1 MGKKAHKV
9 RKSRDFETD
18 SRHLPLKCRSIY
30 IYMCVCVCVFFIN
43 ATTVYC
49 SQLIGILLRELV

>member
-1 MGKKAHKV
+1 MGKKAHKA
-9 RKSRDFETD
+9 RESRDFETE

-30 IYMCVCVCVFFIN
+30 TYAFFIN

-49 SQLIGILLRELV
+49 SQLPGI